1 MKQVPF
7 EISILLFLLLI
18 VLLFFNGLTIKMFK
32 HANFFPYYYNYF
44 KYGKFLML
52 IIDFQEDKVTV
63 VIILNMVF
71 ELLSC
76 CFGYRK
82 VDGSKN
88 FRCYCLTSQI

>member
-52 IIDFQEDKVTV
+52 IIDFQEDKETELFV
-63 VIILNMVF
+63 LNTFF
-71 ELLSC
+71 ELTNC
-76 CFGYRK
+76 YFG
-82 VDGSKN
+82 
-88 FRCYCLTSQI
+88 

>member
-1 MKQVPF
+1 
-7 EISILLFLLLI
+7 
-18 VLLFFNGLTIKMFK
+18 
-32 HANFFPYYYNYF
+32 
-44 KYGKFLML
+44 ML

-71 ELLSC
+71 ELLNC

-88 FRCYCLTSQI
+88 FRCYYLTSQI